1 MRLVPAPADTDRAA
15 MELGDLVI
23 YCGRTCYLRGIEPMS
38 LPDRLAELED
48 VATGDRLDA
57 PIDEL
62 APAPDGPSTAV

>member
-1 MRLVPAPADTDRAA
+1 

-48 VATGDRLDA
+48 AATGDASTRRSTSSRPRPTGL
-57 PIDEL
+57 
-62 APAPDGPSTAV
+62 STAV

>member
-1 MRLVPAPADTDRAA
+1 

-23 YCGRTCYLRGIEPMS
+23 YCGRTCYLRGLEPMS

-48 VATGDRLDA
+48 AATGDRLSA

-62 APAPDGPSTAV
+62 APASDAPATAV